1 VRAVLAHSD
10 GTVWVGYAGTV
21 DRQGDQFAVEES
33 GALAVLRVVDYT
45 ESSEQTGAY
54 RMREQPF
61 GVGAGDVW
69 MGMNEGLCVW
79 DADLAVFAEH
89 AHPTHP
95 HGITPG
101 IAFSEEGDIWGGD
114 GYQLARW
121 RYSNDGDL
129 SPSADLLE
137 YWVPWPVEPE
147 VPVEIED
154 ADAGGGRVWLASFL
168 FGLARVDVAEAVGSS
183 TTTLYS
189 EVQSAAAVRVVDPRT
204 VVVAASDGLWVVDLT
219 LGGLSPLAGA
229 ETIPGPVQQLARE
242 EPAGD
247 GSFWAAAPGELVHV
261 ELTPPG

>member
-1 VRAVLAHSD
+1 
-10 GTVWVGYAGTV
+10 
-21 DRQGDQFAVEES
+21 
-33 GALAVLRVVDYT
+33 
-45 ESSEQTGAY
+45 
-54 RMREQPF
+54 
-61 GVGAGDVW
+61 
-69 MGMNEGLCVW
+69 
-79 DADLAVFAEH
+79 
-89 AHPTHP
+89 
-95 HGITPG
+95 
-101 IAFSEEGDIWGGD
+101 
-114 GYQLARW
+114 
-121 RYSNDGDL
+121 
-129 SPSADLLE
+129 
-137 YWVPWPVEPE
+137 VEPE